1 MQKKVLSEIVIY
13 SGEVKMPE
21 GFEISRK
28 KLCADILDSPA
39 QWANVNSQKNIYYK
53 NKDCKIP
60 FSRSLDILN
69 TYLRENFNLKYKI
82 KISEHSSFGNVY
94 QPQEQS
100 FLRHQVNPLD
110 LKNSPDLTMIYGV
123 NIAQNS
129 CDLAIEYKD
138 NKRSELSCHI
148 PLENNNFIVF
158 PSIQKYMITTNQSNQ
173 INCILTTTFYII
185 G

>member
-1 MQKKVLSEIVIY
+1 
-13 SGEVKMPE
+13 
-21 GFEISRK
+21 
-28 KLCADILDSPA
+28 
-39 QWANVNSQKNIYYK
+39 
-53 NKDCKIP
+53 
-60 FSRSLDILN
+60 
-69 TYLRENFNLKYKI
+69 
-82 KISEHSSFGNVY
+82 
-94 QPQEQS
+94 
-100 FLRHQVNPLD
+100 
-110 LKNSPDLTMIYGV
+110 MIYGV